1 MVVER
6 ELWQPL
12 SSLALKSVN
21 LAGLTGHGA
30 SLVRASTPSDLSGSS
45 QGAGTLSSVVGRAG
59 FADWLQKG
67 NPFSEKGQQGSLT
80 SKVVGDAIKVNGTD
94 KAGVSMN
101 GTVRVDDDDDDD
113 DENEDLLADFIDE
126 DSQLPSRLYH
136 KFRKSTS
143 TMESKDAQSTGDDKS
158 LVLTNSSVNILR
170 CACLILILSL

>member
-1 MVVER
+1 MIVEK

-30 SLVRASTPSDLSGSS
+30 SLVRPSMSGESPGAS
-45 QGAGTLSSVVGRAG
+45 QGPNSFGTGGGKSG

-67 NPFSEKGQQGSLT
+67 NPFGEKAQHSPAIT
-80 SKVVGDAIKVNGTD
+80 KEVDGDAVKVNGID
-94 KAGVSMN
+94 KVGVVAN
-101 GTVRVDDDDDDD
+101 GSVKSEDEED

-126 DSQLPSRLYH
+126 DSQLPARLYH
-136 KFRKSTS
+136 NFRKSTTAVEAKS
-143 TMESKDAQSTGDDKS
+143 SQGSSEDKS

-170 CACLILILSL
+170 

>member
-45 QGAGTLSSVVGRAG
+45 QGAGSGVGRAG

-67 NPFSEKGQQGSLT
+67 NPFSEKGQQGSST
-80 SKVVGDAIKVNGTD
+80 SKVVGGDAIKVNGTD
-94 KAGVSMN
+94 KAGVATN
-101 GTVRVDDDDDDD
+101 GTVKVDDDDD

-170 CACLILILSL
+170 CACLILIFSL

>member
-1 MVVER
+1 MQILRMIVEK

-30 SLVRASTPSDLSGSS
+30 SLVRPSASGESHGASEGPSSLSS
-45 QGAGTLSSVVGRAG
+45 GAGKVG

-67 NPFSEKGQQGSLT
+67 NPFAEKAQHGPAII
-80 SKVVGDAIKVNGTD
+80 KVVDENAVKVNGVD
-94 KAGVSMN
+94 KVGVVANGVSKV
-101 GTVRVDDDDDDD
+101 GDEED

-126 DSQLPSRLYH
+126 DSQLPGRLYH
-136 KFRKSTS
+136 NFRRSTTVTEAKSTQGS
-143 TMESKDAQSTGDDKS
+143 SEDKS

-170 CACLILILSL
+170 

>member
-1 MVVER
+1 MIVEK

-30 SLVRASTPSDLSGSS
+30 SLVRPSVSGESPGTPHGPSSLSS
-45 QGAGTLSSVVGRAG
+45 GAGKVG

-67 NPFSEKGQQGSLT
+67 NPFAEKVQHSPAIT
-80 SKVVGDAIKVNGTD
+80 KVVDEDAVKVNGVD
-94 KAGVSMN
+94 KVGAVVNGVLKAE
-101 GTVRVDDDDDDD
+101 DEED

-126 DSQLPSRLYH
+126 DSQLPGRLYH
-136 KFRKSTS
+136 NFKKSTTGMEAKS
-143 TMESKDAQSTGDDKS
+143 TQGSSEDKS

-170 CACLILILSL
+170 